1 MGALNGIK
9 VLELGQV
16 VAAPFCG
23 VLLADLGAEVIKV
36 EIPGVGDNLRNMG
49 RIVDNR
55 SLWFAVENRNKK
67 CITLNLKTEK
77 GKQILTELI
86 RKVDVVTENFKPGV
100 MDKLGFCWDAIRA
113 INPKVIF
120 VRISGYGQTGPYR
133 SRYGYDRI
141 GLGMGGLTYIT
152 GEQNSAPLRPGVSLA
167 DYLTGYA
174 AATGILAA
182 LRHRDNCETGE
193 GQEIDIGLYEPIFRI
208 SEWNALDYC
217 LTGTVRERIGNAFPG
232 TVPSGHFRTKDGKW
246 LSLAVGND
254 RLFERFANLVERPDL
269 LARPEFSTHQLRVEK
284 REELD
289 GIAATWIAN
298 HTSEECFQVFGE
310 EVPIGPIHSIADIFT
325 DPHYA
330 ARNNI
335 VEVGDKKWG
344 KVKLQAPVP
353 KMSASPGEVKW
364 LGPELGEHNEEI
376 YTQVL
381 GLSISEI
388 ESLHNDGII

>member
-1 MGALNGIK
+1 
-9 VLELGQV
+9 
-16 VAAPFCG
+16 
-23 VLLADLGAEVIKV
+23 
-36 EIPGVGDNLRNMG
+36 
-49 RIVDNR
+49 
-55 SLWFAVENRNKK
+55 
-67 CITLNLKTEK
+67 
-77 GKQILTELI
+77 
-86 RKVDVVTENFKPGV
+86 
-100 MDKLGFCWDAIRA
+100 
-113 INPKVIF
+113 
-120 VRISGYGQTGPYR
+120 
-133 SRYGYDRI
+133 
-141 GLGMGGLTYIT
+141 
-152 GEQNSAPLRPGVSLA
+152 
-167 DYLTGYA
+167 
-174 AATGILAA
+174 
-182 LRHRDNCETGE
+182 
-193 GQEIDIGLYEPIFRI
+193 
-208 SEWNALDYC
+208 LDYC

-254 RLFERFANLVERPDL
+254 RLFERFANLVDRPDL
-269 LARPEFSTHQLRVEK
+269 LARPEFSTHQLRVEN